1 MPLEIT
7 TSERRFSVK
16 CKYDQFLVDYFQTI
30 NKRYFDFEKQIW
42 SFPSNILDEFKS
54 HLSKNKVT
62 FTEIATKNMA
72 KLNVK
77 SEHIELSFASYIKN
91 FQDYVNIDGA
101 EYLRDERKFIIPLSQ
116 ESTLCNMLLDHNFSI
131 IRSGEDKM
139 EEQKDDGEKASKL
152 IVLESG
158 EVQKDD
164 DEKSS
169 KLIVL
174 DSDDDD
180 ELCQK
185 KKKRRVMIESDSD
198 E

>member
-1 MPLEIT
+1 M
-7 TSERRFSVK
+7 
-16 CKYDQFLVDYFQTI
+16 
-30 NKRYFDFEKQIW
+30 
-42 SFPSNILDEFKS
+42 
-54 HLSKNKVT
+54 
-62 FTEIATKNMA
+62 
-72 KLNVK
+72 
-77 SEHIELSFASYIKN
+77 
-91 FQDYVNIDGA
+91 
-101 EYLRDERKFIIPLSQ
+101 DERKFIIPLSQ

-139 EEQKDDGEKASKL
+139 EEQKDDGENASKL
-152 IVLESG
+152 IVLGSG